1 MESKGRFARVL
12 KDRQVI
18 ALAFGAMIGWSWVA
32 LSGYWVHTAGSI
44 GVVFAFAIG
53 GLAIAVIGL
62 TYSELVG
69 ALPRAGGE
77 HVYTHRGLGA
87 TWSFFCTWALLGA
100 YLFICLFESAAL
112 PTAIE
117 YLLPQIRMGTVW
129 QVQGADVDI
138 GFVVVGISGA
148 ITMTYV
154 NVRGIAAA
162 AALQSIV
169 TAGIVVAGLFL
180 ITGAVGFGSFSDAE
194 PWFSTPAVGGV
205 LSVLIL
211 VPALLMGFDVIPQ
224 SAEEIDLPPNRIGKL
239 LVVSVFL
246 SVIWYVV
253 IAFSVAVSLG
263 PGEVPSTTMAAGD
276 AATVLWGG
284 PWAGTAL
291 VLGGIGGI
299 LTSWNAFIIGGSRV
313 IFALSESGMLPKVF
327 GRLHPLH
334 KTPHIAVIAIGLL
347 SCLSPL
353 FGSTVLLWLVNSSSF
368 CVVVAYL
375 LVPIAFL
382 ALRRTEPDLPRPFR
396 VSHPRLVGYG
406 AVLMSLALLSVFL
419 PWSPAALGWPH
430 EWGMLAIWA
439 LIGTALY
446 FGYNIQKLA

>member
-1 MESKGRFARVL
+1 M
-12 KDRQVI
+12 
-18 ALAFGAMIGWSWVA
+18 A

-44 GVVFAFAIG
+44 GGGFAFAIG

-148 ITMTYV
+148 ITMPYV

-224 SAEEIDLPPNRIGKL
+224 SAEEIDLPQDQIGKML
-239 LVVSVFL
+239 IISVCL
-246 SVIWYVV
+246 AVLWY
-253 IAFSVAVSLG
+253 ISISLAVSLTL
-263 PGEVPSTTMAAGD
+263 PRRELAGSV
-276 AATVLWGG
+276 AATADAMSLAWGSET
-284 PWAGTAL
+284 AGAL
-291 VLGGIGGI
+291 MILAGIGGI
-299 LTSWNAFIIGGSRV
+299 LTSWNAFIIGNRQA
-313 IFALSESGMLPKVF
+313 IRSGGFNQF
-327 GRLHPLH
+327 G
-334 KTPHIAVIAIGLL
+334 
-347 SCLSPL
+347 
-353 FGSTVLLWLVNSSSF
+353 
-368 CVVVAYL
+368 
-375 LVPIAFL
+375 
-382 ALRRTEPDLPRPFR
+382 
-396 VSHPRLVGYG
+396 
-406 AVLMSLALLSVFL
+406 
-419 PWSPAALGWPH
+419 
-430 EWGMLAIWA
+430 
-439 LIGTALY
+439 
-446 FGYNIQKLA
+446 